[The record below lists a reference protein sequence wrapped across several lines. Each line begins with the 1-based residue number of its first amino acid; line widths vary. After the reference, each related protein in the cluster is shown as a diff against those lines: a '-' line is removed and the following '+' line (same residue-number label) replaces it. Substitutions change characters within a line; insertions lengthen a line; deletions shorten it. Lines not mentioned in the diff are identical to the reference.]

1 MTHRIRVV
9 ALAFLLLAASV
20 VTAAGINVRT
30 EFDKKYDF
38 TRLKTFA
45 WHPKPGEVR
54 IMLSI
59 DSNSRSEP
67 VKRQYEPIL
76 MKTVE
81 EEMVKRGY
89 TLATGG
95 APDFQLIYY
104 VFIATGNTSQTMGQ
118 FLPTNAQWGLPM
130 FPPATQHLDL
140 SPQGSIV
147 LDAAAPAGGALVW
160 RAIAES
166 KVELSISDAERARK
180 VQEAMTKIVAKFPK
194 KKPGLL
200 SR

>member
-1 MTHRIRVV
+1 MTHKTSSV
-9 ALAFLLLAASV
+9 AIAFLLLAGSA
-20 VTAAGINVRT
+20 TLPAAINVRT
-30 EFDKKYDF
+30 EIDKKFDF
-38 TRLKTFA
+38 TRLKTFG
-45 WHPKPGEVR
+45 WHPRPGEVR
-54 IMLSI
+54 ILLSI
-59 DSNSRSEP
+59 DSNSRAEP

-76 MKTVE
+76 MKKVE

-89 TLATGG
+89 TLATGA

-160 RAIAES
+160 RGIAES
-166 KVELSISDAERARK
+166 KVEISNSDSERTKR
-180 VQEAMTKIVAKFPK
+180 VEEAMTKLVAKFPK
-194 KKPGLL
+194 RK
-200 SR
+200 